1 MMNPH
6 YLKKLRLVPSLCLVT
21 VLGLSACST
30 PGGQADGRPFDL
42 EQVSAQRAELTTTV
56 KAALVADERVSA
68 ASIQVVLVETS
79 QRTSDD
85 TSSKSGKLDAVDMQE
100 PAAESQGQSLR
111 LEGFV
116 GDVAERAAA
125 IEIANTASEGVEVI
139 NALEIRN

>member
-1 MMNPH
+1 MMNT
-6 YLKKLRLVPSLCLVT
+6 YCLKKLRLVPCCCLVT

-68 ASIQVVLVETS
+68 ASIQVVLVETL
-79 QRTSDD
+79 QRTSGD
-85 TSSKSGKLDAVDMQE
+85 TSSKSGKLESVDKPE
-100 PAAESQGQSLR
+100 PAAENQAQSLR

-116 GDVAERAAA
+116 GDEAERAAA
-125 IEIANTASEGVEVI
+125 IEIANTASEAVEVI
-139 NALEIRN
+139 DALEVRN